1 MPRMHACLPRPRRA
15 ISRGKVAPYPQ
26 AVSTQDK
33 LFGIPNNFPC
43 GEVAAEQVTADG
55 LFEAEKPEALKQRDQ
70 MFSGLREI

>member
-26 AVSTQDK
+26 AVSMQDK

-55 LFEAEKPEALKQRDQ
+55 LFDVENPEVIKQRGQ
-70 MFSGLREI
+70 MFLGPRKI